1 MIFYILAIGEIQN
14 NFGKLL
20 FVLVIS
26 RKLKHWHV
34 KCLSIA
40 INTFFNN
47 LKGDIIMT
55 KKFIRLLSVCALIV
69 YGSSANALLVL
80 SGDGNITTNLGVVAG
95 NDTFFTN
102 VLQGG
107 SSVTIHEGHQGGG
120 TSLFAENIDNFYNS
134 LSGVSSS
141 IVTSGTTITD
151 ASLAGS
157 DMFISVLPE
166 NNYLA
171 SELSAMSSFLTGGGS
186 IFFLG
191 ENGGFD
197 VYNSIIN
204 DSLLG
209 LGSSM
214 SILLGT
220 TFDGGFHL
228 ATGSQIA
235 TDPLTAGV
243 TEFSY
248 AAPNEVSIN
257 GGTSLFFG
265 TQGQAFVSYE
275 SASVPEPSIIALL
288 SLGLVGIGF
297 ARRKA

>member
-1 MIFYILAIGEIQN
+1 MI
-14 NFGKLL
+14 
-20 FVLVIS
+20 
-26 RKLKHWHV
+26 
-34 KCLSIA
+34 
-40 INTFFNN
+40 
-47 LKGDIIMT
+47 T

-69 YGSSANALLVL
+69 YGSSANAILIL
-80 SGDGNITTNLGVVAG
+80 SGDGNITTDLGVVAG

-107 SSVTIHEGHQGGG
+107 STVTIHDGFHEPFA
-120 TSLFAENIDNFYNS
+120 TSINTFYNGVG
-134 LSGVSSS
+134 GVSSS
-141 IVTSGTTITD
+141 ILSSGTTITD

-157 DMFISVLPE
+157 DLFISILPE
-166 NNYLA
+166 NNYMV
-171 SELSAMSSFLTGGGS
+171 SEISAMSSFLTGGGS
-186 IFFLG
+186 IFFIG
-191 ENGGFD
+191 DNGSVD
-197 VYNSIIN
+197 VNNSIIN
-204 DSLLG
+204 DALLD

-265 TQGQAFVSYE
+265 TQGEAFVSYE
-275 SASVPEPSIIALL
+275 SASVPEPSIMVLL